1 MKNKFCSTV
10 ACVLMGMMMMV
21 VYLPNATAQNN
32 FDINDLKTWANYE
45 RYAEANQS
53 VSNPVAVF
61 MGNSITDNWARM
73 HEAYFAENN
82 FVGRGISGQVTAQML
97 ARFRSDVL
105 NLHPKVVV
113 IMAGTNDVARNQ
125 KYVPVEHI
133 AGNIISMV
141 ELAVAHGIKPIILSI
156 LPANKY
162 VWRPEITDST
172 QQILQVNAMLESY
185 AKLNGVS
192 YIDFFNIMKDENQGL
207 PKKYSPDGVHPNLDG
222 YAIMEP
228 IVKAEILRLA
238 K

>member
-1 MKNKFCSTV
+1 MQNKFYSTIV
-10 ACVLMGMMMMV
+10 CALMGMMMTL

-53 VSNPVAVF
+53 VNNPVAVF

-73 HEAYFAENN
+73 HEAYFTENN

-97 ARFRSDVL
+97 ARFRADVL

-125 KYVPVEHI
+125 KYMPVEHV

-141 ELAVAHGIKPIILSI
+141 ELAIAHGIKPIILSI

-162 VWRPEITDST
+162 IWRPEITDST
-172 QQILQVNAMLESY
+172 QQILQINAMLESY
-185 AKLNGVS
+185 ARLNGVS

-228 IVKAEILRLA
+228 IVKAEILRLT

>member
-1 MKNKFCSTV
+1 MKNKFFSTIMI
-10 ACVLMGMMMMV
+10 ALFGMMMTV
-21 VYLPNATAQNN
+21 AYLPNVSAQNN

-73 HEAYFAENN
+73 HEAFFTENN

-97 ARFRSDVL
+97 ARFRADVL

-125 KYVPVEHI
+125 KYMPVEHV

-141 ELAVAHGIKPIILSI
+141 ELAIAHGIKPIILSI

-162 VWRPEITDST
+162 GWRPEITDST
-172 QQILQVNAMLESY
+172 QQILQINALLESY
-185 AKLNGVS
+185 AKLNGIS
-192 YIDFFNIMKDENQGL
+192 YIDLFNLMKDENQGL
-207 PKKYSPDGVHPNLDG
+207 PKKYSQDGVHPNLDG
-222 YAIMEP
+222 YALIEP

>member
-10 ACVLMGMMMMV
+10 ACVLMGMMMTV

-105 NLHPKVVV
+105 NLHPTVVV

>member
-1 MKNKFCSTV
+1 MKNKICSTIV
-10 ACVLMGMMMMV
+10 CALMGIMMTV
-21 VYLPNATAQNN
+21 VYLPNASAQNN

-73 HEAYFAENN
+73 HEAFFTENN

-97 ARFRSDVL
+97 ARFRADVL

-125 KYVPVEHI
+125 KYMPVEHV

-141 ELAVAHGIKPIILSI
+141 ELAIAHGIKPIILSI

-172 QQILQVNAMLESY
+172 QQILQINAMLESY

-192 YIDFFNIMKDENQGL
+192 YIDLFNLMKDENQGL
-207 PKKYSPDGVHPNLDG
+207 PKKFSPDGVHPNLEG
-222 YAIMEP
+222 YGSIEP
-228 IVKAEILRLA
+228 KIGRAHV
-238 K
+238 

>member
-1 MKNKFCSTV
+1 MKNKFYSV
-10 ACVLMGMMMMV
+10 LACALMGIMMTV
-21 VYLPNATAQNN
+21 VYLPTVSAQNK

-45 RYAEANQS
+45 RYAEANKS
-53 VSNPVAVF
+53 VSNPIAVF

-73 HEAYFAENN
+73 HEAFFTENN

-97 ARFRSDVL
+97 ARFRADVL

-125 KYVPVEHI
+125 GYMAVEHV

-141 ELAVAHGIKPIILSI
+141 ELAIAHGIKPIILSI

-162 VWRPEITDST
+162 GWRPEITDST
-172 QQILQVNAMLESY
+172 QQILQINAMLESY
-185 AKLNGVS
+185 AKLNGIS
-192 YIDFFNIMKDENQGL
+192 YIDLFTLMKDENQGL
-207 PKKYSPDGVHPNLDG
+207 PKKFSNDGVHPNLDG
-222 YAIMEP
+222 YAVIEP

>member
-1 MKNKFCSTV
+1 MKNNFYSTIMCALV
-10 ACVLMGMMMMV
+10 GIMMTMT
-21 VYLPNATAQNN
+21 YLPAFSQSI
-32 FDINDLKTWANYE
+32 DINDLRTWANYE
-45 RYAEANQS
+45 RYAEANKNVGS
-53 VSNPVAVF
+53 PIAVF

-73 HEAYFAENN
+73 HEAFFTENN

-97 ARFRSDVL
+97 VRFRPDVL

-113 IMAGTNDVARNQ
+113 ILAGTNDIARND

-141 ELAVAHGIKPIILSI
+141 ELAQVHGIKPIILSI
-156 LPANKY
+156 LPAAEY
-162 VWRPEITDST
+162 PWRKEITDST
-172 QQILQVNAMLESY
+172 QQILQINAMLESY

-192 YIDFFNIMKDENQGL
+192 YIDLFNIMKDENQAL
-207 PKKYSPDGVHPNLDG
+207 PKKLSPDGVHPNLEG

>member
-1 MKNKFCSTV
+1 MKNKICSTIV
-10 ACVLMGMMMMV
+10 CALMGIMMTV
-21 VYLPNATAQNN
+21 VYLPNASAQNN

-73 HEAYFAENN
+73 HEAFFTENN

-97 ARFRSDVL
+97 ARFRADVL

-125 KYVPVEHI
+125 KYIPVEHV

-141 ELAVAHGIKPIILSI
+141 ELAIAHGIKPIILSI

-162 VWRPEITDST
+162 LWRPEITDST
-172 QQILQVNAMLESY
+172 QQILQINAMLESY

-192 YIDFFNIMKDENQGL
+192 YIDLFNLMKDENQGL
-207 PKKYSPDGVHPNLDG
+207 PKKYSPDGVHPNLEG
-222 YAIMEP
+222 YGIIEP
-228 IVKAEILRLA
+228 IVKAEILRLI

>member
-1 MKNKFCSTV
+1 MKNKFYSV
-10 ACVLMGMMMMV
+10 LACALMGIMMTV
-21 VYLPNATAQNN
+21 VYLPTVSAQNK

-45 RYAEANQS
+45 RYAEANKS
-53 VSNPVAVF
+53 VSNPIAVF

-73 HEAYFAENN
+73 HEAFFTENN

-97 ARFRSDVL
+97 ARFRADVL

-125 KYVPVEHI
+125 GYMAVEHV

-141 ELAVAHGIKPIILSI
+141 ELAIAHSIKPIILSI

-162 VWRPEITDST
+162 GWRPEITDST
-172 QQILQVNAMLESY
+172 QQILQINAMLESY
-185 AKLNGVS
+185 AKLNGIS
-192 YIDFFNIMKDENQGL
+192 YIDLFTLMKDENQGL
-207 PKKYSPDGVHPNLDG
+207 PKKFSNDGVHPNLDG
-222 YAIMEP
+222 YAVIEP

>member
-1 MKNKFCSTV
+1 
-10 ACVLMGMMMMV
+10 
-21 VYLPNATAQNN
+21 
-32 FDINDLKTWANYE
+32 
-45 RYAEANQS
+45 
-53 VSNPVAVF
+53 

-73 HEAYFAENN
+73 HEAFFTENN

-97 ARFRSDVL
+97 ARFRADVL

-125 KYVPVEHI
+125 KYMPVEHV

-141 ELAVAHGIKPIILSI
+141 ELAIAHGIKPIILSI

-162 VWRPEITDST
+162 GWRPEITDST
-172 QQILQVNAMLESY
+172 QQILQINALLESY
-185 AKLNGVS
+185 AKLNGIS
-192 YIDFFNIMKDENQGL
+192 YIDLFNLMKDENQGL
-207 PKKYSPDGVHPNLDG
+207 PKKYSQDGVHPNLDG
-222 YAIMEP
+222 YALIEP

>member
-1 MKNKFCSTV
+1 MKNKICTTIM
-10 ACVLMGMMMMV
+10 CTLLGMMMTL
-21 VYLPNATAQNN
+21 VYLPETMAQNK
-32 FDINDLKTWANYE
+32 FDVNDLKTWANYE
-45 RYAEANQS
+45 RYAEANKT
-53 VSNPVAVF
+53 VSNPIAVF

-73 HEAYFAENN
+73 RPSFFDSNN
-82 FVGRGISGQVTAQML
+82 FVGRGIGGQVTAQML
-97 ARFRSDVL
+97 ARFRADVL
-105 NLHPKVVV
+105 NLHPQVVV
-113 IMAGTNDVARNQ
+113 IMAGTNDVARND

-162 VWRPEITDST
+162 LWRPEITDST
-172 QQILQVNAMLESY
+172 QQILQINAMLESY
-185 AKLNGVS
+185 AKLNGYT
-192 YIDFFNIMKDENQGL
+192 YIDYFNLLKDEEQGL
-207 PKKYSPDGVHPNLDG
+207 PKKYSPDGVHPNDDC

>member
-1 MKNKFCSTV
+1 
-10 ACVLMGMMMMV
+10 
-21 VYLPNATAQNN
+21 
-32 FDINDLKTWANYE
+32 
-45 RYAEANQS
+45 
-53 VSNPVAVF
+53 

-73 HEAYFAENN
+73 HESFFTENN

-97 ARFRSDVL
+97 VRFRPDVL

-113 IMAGTNDVARNQ
+113 ILAGTNDIARND

-141 ELAVAHGIKPIILSI
+141 ELAQAHGIKPIILSI
-156 LPANKY
+156 LPAAQY
-162 VWRPEITDST
+162 PWRKEITDST
-172 QQILQVNAMLESY
+172 QQILQINAMLESY

-192 YIDFFNIMKDENQGL
+192 YIDLFNIMKDENQGL
-207 PKKYSPDGVHPNLDG
+207 PKKLSPDGVHPNLDG
-222 YAIMEP
+222 YAVMEP

>member
-10 ACVLMGMMMMV
+10 ACVLMGMMMTV

>member
-1 MKNKFCSTV
+1 MKNNFFSTIMC
-10 ACVLMGMMMMV
+10 ALMGIMMTV

-53 VSNPVAVF
+53 VSNPIAVF

-73 HEAYFAENN
+73 HEAYFTENN
-82 FVGRGISGQVTAQML
+82 FVGRGIGGQVTAQML
-97 ARFRSDVL
+97 ARFRADVI

-133 AGNIISMV
+133 AGNIVSMV
-141 ELAVAHGIKPIILSI
+141 ELAIAHGIKPIILSI

-162 VWRPEITDST
+162 GWRPEITDST
-172 QQILQVNAMLESY
+172 QLILQINAMLESY
-185 AKLNGVS
+185 AKLNGIS
-192 YIDFFNIMKDENQGL
+192 YIDLFSLMKDENQGL
-207 PKKYSPDGVHPNLDG
+207 PKKYSSDGVHPNLDG
-222 YAIMEP
+222 YAVIEP